1 MEFFR
6 REGQLGCFRETG
18 VLWMAPAAE
27 RSVGEARAIFERLGL
42 AHEWLD
48 SAAIRNRYPQVEIPS
63 DTVALFEPEAG
74 ALLARGCIRAV
85 IAAAVSAGVR
95 YENADVKPPAL
106 VPSRLESV
114 NASDGR
120 RFFADQFVFAA
131 GSWLPKL
138 FDELKDV
145 IRPTRQDLFF
155 FGVPESNDDFVEGK
169 LPVWIDQTEPKIAY
183 GFPDLGNG
191 LKIGFHRLGPDFD
204 PDGPRTDTSAAAVA
218 EASDYLATHLRPT
231 QGAALKSTQVCH
243 YENTPN
249 GDLLIDLHPGTRN
262 VWLVGGGSGHG
273 FKHAPAIAEYVVDAL
288 AGRNRREAR
297 FSLAEKLRAGR
308 GRVL

>member
-1 MEFFR
+1 
-6 REGQLGCFRETG
+6 
-18 VLWMAPAAE
+18 
-27 RSVGEARAIFERLGL
+27 
-42 AHEWLD
+42 
-48 SAAIRNRYPQVEIPS
+48 
-63 DTVALFEPEAG
+63 
-74 ALLARGCIRAV
+74 
-85 IAAAVSAGVR
+85 
-95 YENADVKPPAL
+95 
-106 VPSRLESV
+106 LESV

-138 FDELKDV
+138 FDVLKDV

-218 EASDYLATHLRPT
+218 EASRYLATHLRPT
-231 QGAALKSTQVCH
+231 QGAALRSTQVCH